1 MNEGNGLVS
10 EERQSE
16 VIEESSEDSVVSG
29 RLRPGPQLLLGRLL
43 ELVLT
48 SKAGRSR
55 RRRTLGTRRKEVLW
69 TLLLKLLRRL
79 LELLLLL
86 LKLLLSRLLDRGGR
100 SVKRELGQTVNIDGI
115 GA

>member
-10 EERQSE
+10 EKRQSE

-43 ELVLT
+43 ELV
-48 SKAGRSR
+48 
-55 RRRTLGTRRKEVLW
+55 LGTRRKEVLW

>member
-43 ELVLT
+43 ELV
-48 SKAGRSR
+48 
-55 RRRTLGTRRKEVLW
+55 
-69 TLLLKLLRRL
+69 LLLKLLRRL